1 MQDKEI
7 ISIAANQAGRRGE
20 SLERHA
26 GIEFVGINPDQD
38 GDFESFEPT
47 RAWNEGEE
55 MKAAIAE
62 FTEDGYVYEIFES
75 ETERNDFV
83 ARAADFGLENEATEL
98 AVIDAYIKKNVA
110 TTPQPTRK
118 LIVQGAS
125 TIYRI
130 I

>member
-1 MQDKEI
+1 MEDKEI
-7 ISIAANQAGRRGE
+7 ISIAANQAGHRGE

-83 ARAADFGLENEATEL
+83 ARAADFGLENEATEF
-98 AVIDAYIKKNVA
+98 
-110 TTPQPTRK
+110 
-118 LIVQGAS
+118 LI
-125 TIYRI
+125 
-130 I
+130 